1 MRNRVFFFVLVVTAL
16 MAAEPA
22 LSQKSEGKTESTAST
37 SAAPQPK
44 HHYKLHFVLKET
56 AEGNVTNQRAFTL
69 GIGASAVRDS
79 ERASLRAGTRIP
91 LGRTEKGMEYADIG
105 TDLDVYNAVE
115 SPEGLLMFVNAEI
128 SSAGTEALPTSG
140 PTPIRR
146 VRASSA
152 VLAPVGKPALVFTAD
167 DPASKHKFELD
178 VTAVR
183 EP

>member
-1 MRNRVFFFVLVVTAL
+1 MRTRLFFFALVFISL

-22 LSQKSEGKTESTAST
+22 LSQKSESKSESTAST
-37 SAAPQPK
+37 NAWQQPK
-44 HHYKLHFVLKET
+44 HHYQLHFVLKET
-56 AEGNVTNQRAFTL
+56 AEGNVINQRGFTL

-79 ERASLRAGTRIP
+79 DRASLRAGTRIP
-91 LGRTEKGMEYADIG
+91 LGAGEKGMEYADIG

-115 SPEGLLMFVNAEI
+115 GPDGLQMFVNAEI
-128 SSAGTEALPTSG
+128 SSPTTEPLPNSG
-140 PTPIRR
+140 PTAIRR

-152 VLAPVGKPALVFTAD
+152 VLAAVGKPTLVFTAD

-183 EP
+183 EQ